1 MEKATTPAAQLRA
14 WIEGVLAQAAQPK
27 AAARTRPFVVNEA
40 RLVEAFPEEQ
50 QASVDLLVDQLA
62 EVVRRLPHAAS
73 ASTADARRAA
83 EAIYE
88 LAFGRMHSHLISR
101 TRPTPAEV
109 EYLVRFATKGAS
121 V

>member
-1 MEKATTPAAQLRA
+1 
-14 WIEGVLAQAAQPK
+14 
-27 AAARTRPFVVNEA
+27 
-40 RLVEAFPEEQ
+40 
-50 QASVDLLVDQLA
+50 
-62 EVVRRLPHAAS
+62 VRRLPHTAS

-88 LAFGRMHSHLISR
+88 LTFGRMHSHLISR

-121 V
+121 A